1 MLEHRGTIDFILEQF
16 LPKGLAKLDAPV
28 REILR
33 AAVAQARYMQVPVSA
48 AVNEAVKLTRSF
60 KKSSASGL
68 VNAVLRKACVYDL
81 DKAVFKDEIE
91 KLMVLGS
98 ASREVAEFLHRHY
111 PKEALGILTHTADGG
126 MTSLRANPLKASAA
140 QLCELLMQNGAKS
153 AEPGIVPGSVLAR
166 FEGSPA
172 EQEGEEHHGGDVH
185 KALEGEKGSHFP
197 AAAAQI
203 LDNLIGKTHENIVAG
218 VEKNH
223 PGQQG
228 EEPGIA
234 PPKGLGR
241 RWRGRWGWG
250 CLLGWG
256 TGPEGKGG
264 RQQQEGRPAQQH
276 RDTLWTESGGC
287 AAAEGGGQRVGPCP
301 HAPGKAEVQRHA
313 LVDTV
318 HPQGIEQGGQELK
331 QDQQGEK
338 ESPLD
343 GLSRKQEQTAGA
355 QQHGQD
361 QQGGELPQGEN
372 L

>member
-1 MLEHRGTIDFILEQF
+1 M
-16 LPKGLAKLDAPV
+16 
-28 REILR
+28 
-33 AAVAQARYMQVPVSA
+33 
-48 AVNEAVKLTRSF
+48 
-60 KKSSASGL
+60 
-68 VNAVLRKACVYDL
+68 
-81 DKAVFKDEIE
+81 
-91 KLMVLGS
+91 
-98 ASREVAEFLHRHY
+98 
-111 PKEALGILTHTADGG
+111 
-126 MTSLRANPLKASAA
+126 
-140 QLCELLMQNGAKS
+140 
-153 AEPGIVPGSVLAR
+153 
-166 FEGSPA
+166 
-172 EQEGEEHHGGDVH
+172 
-185 KALEGEKGSHFP
+185 
-197 AAAAQI
+197 
-203 LDNLIGKTHENIVAG
+203 AG

-301 HAPGKAEVQRHA
+301 HTPGKAEVQRHT
-313 LVDTV
+313 LVDTA